1 MLTETEFKPYAERI
15 IHAAILKARPEVN
28 AVFHG
33 HPHSVIP
40 FSSTGTPI
48 RPIAHFAAMFYEGI
62 PIYDDYDVSSGML
75 IATPEEGE
83 RIARVMGNSKALLL
97 RDHGCNVVGESVQS
111 MTMAAIY
118 LRDNAEIQYRALQL
132 GEPKY
137 LSYEEARQASRVA
150 GSAIAIERAWSYWVN
165 RAKKAM

>member
-1 MLTETEFKPYAERI
+1 
-15 IHAAILKARPEVN
+15 
-28 AVFHG
+28 
-33 HPHSVIP
+33 
-40 FSSTGTPI
+40 
-48 RPIAHFAAMFYEGI
+48 MFYEGI

-75 IATPEEGE
+75 IATPEKGE

-111 MTMAAIY
+111 MTMVAIY

-137 LSYEEARQASRVA
+137 LSYEEARQASRVQ
-150 GSAIAIERAWSYWVN
+150 GSAIAIERAWSYWVS
-165 RAKKAM
+165 RAKKAMEI